1 MVDLL
6 VRLERLHFLDID
18 GDIVPVDVKLGV
30 RVLTLGYAPAHFVLG
45 DLLYKWIVRFCTNI
59 NVSKLFYQSEIRD
72 QTIEDKNFMQHSDR
86 LSHGIN
92 EVAEENGRRLTEQVY
107 DDFGLKN
114 LRWEL
119 NFRFVCGGHS
129 PCNDPL
135 LLLTCHC
142 ICVVSD
148 LLKFAFVA
156 VERTAILSLSL

>member
-30 RVLTLGYAPAHFVLG
+30 RVLTLGYSPAHFVLG

-107 DDFGLKN
+107 DDFGL
-114 LRWEL
+114 
-119 NFRFVCGGHS
+119 
-129 PCNDPL
+129 
-135 LLLTCHC
+135 
-142 ICVVSD
+142 
-148 LLKFAFVA
+148 
-156 VERTAILSLSL
+156 